1 MVLGEE
7 VGLRGYRVQDPDRSR
22 ARRREVMLAM
32 AEVIAE
38 RGYAAA
44 TLEDVAARMGTS
56 RAVIYY
62 QFRSK
67 EDVYVGICL
76 EAVTTAT
83 ERLEAIIARGEDPAT
98 TLREA
103 LRELIAGRNDPLIRA
118 STAVGRPRH
127 MSAEARGRLREADRE
142 YERLLRRVIE
152 RGIAEGVFVPRDP
165 KFVVYTLIFSVNG
178 SFVWRRPDGAL
189 PDEYFVEELSEMLL
203 NGVLLH
209 PCTHHL
215 HPD

>member
-76 EAVTTAT
+76 EAVATAT
-83 ERLEAIIARGEDPAT
+83 ERLEAIIARAMEPAE

-103 LRELIAGRNDPLIRA
+103 LRELIAGREDPLIRA

-127 MSAEARGRLREADRE
+127 MSPEARGRLREADRE
-142 YERLLRRVIE
+142 YERLLRSVIE
-152 RGIAEGVFVPRDP
+152 RGIAEGVFAPRDP
-165 KFVVYTLIFSVNG
+165 KFIVYTLIFAVNG
-178 SFVWRRPDGAL
+178 SFAWRRPDGAL

-203 NGVLLH
+203 TGVLLH
-209 PCTHHL
+209 PCAHHP
-215 HPD
+215 HSD